1 MKKLLLSLSCLF
13 TATLIEAQTVSTLAG
28 SSTTGFLDGPA
39 ATAQFNTPTG
49 IAIDGSGSIF
59 IADQYNSRI
68 RKLSTSA
75 VVSTY
80 AGTGAFSFSDG
91 PVATAELKYPYG
103 VAVDAA
109 GTVYIADQV
118 NNRIRVVSTSGI
130 VSTLAGTGVAGY
142 LDGPGATAKFN
153 GPKGIAVDAIGNVYV
168 GEGNGLRIRKIDVA
182 GNVTTIAGTG
192 VFGYLDGPGTTAMFG
207 VPTALAVDAVGNIYV
222 GDVSHIRK
230 IDVMNNVTTYAGSGL
245 AGFADGPALSA
256 TFASAEGIAIDA
268 AGNLYIADATNHRIR
283 KITTAGMV
291 STLAGSG
298 AYGYLDGAA
307 STAQFHTP
315 NGVAVDAVGNVYV
328 IDQYNKRVRK
338 ISGVTTDLSDNTTS
352 KPVFELYPNPTSE
365 LININVSNL
374 SVTEMVTEQGRSI
387 EVTITNTLGQVV
399 LNDKITNTQS
409 SFNVQHF
416 VSGVYFVTVT
426 DSKGNTSVKKIIK
439 E

>member
-1 MKKLLLSLSCLF
+1 M
-13 TATLIEAQTVSTLAG
+13 
-28 SSTTGFLDGPA
+28 
-39 ATAQFNTPTG
+39 
-49 IAIDGSGSIF
+49 
-59 IADQYNSRI
+59 
-68 RKLSTSA
+68 
-75 VVSTY
+75 
-80 AGTGAFSFSDG
+80 
-91 PVATAELKYPYG
+91 
-103 VAVDAA
+103 
-109 GTVYIADQV
+109 
-118 NNRIRVVSTSGI
+118 
-130 VSTLAGTGVAGY
+130 
-142 LDGPGATAKFN
+142 
-153 GPKGIAVDAIGNVYV
+153 DAIGNVYV